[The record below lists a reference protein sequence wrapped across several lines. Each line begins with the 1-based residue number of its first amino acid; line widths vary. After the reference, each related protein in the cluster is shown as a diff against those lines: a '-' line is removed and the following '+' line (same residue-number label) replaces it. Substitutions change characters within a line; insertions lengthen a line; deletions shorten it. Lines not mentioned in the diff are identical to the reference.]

1 MGGSNMDL
9 DAELARAL
17 DTSLSVAL
25 PPLLEKTT
33 EAVQRS
39 DRVRLLLQLS
49 MRNVGSAR
57 IGQAIASRLD
67 DAKAL
72 AELTNLLGGEHE
84 HWTQAALSLGVEDA
98 LTALDLCAAAAFLL
112 TAEPLPGPA
121 DRLSDVD
128 ELRKDQALPPPLR
141 QWVND
146 VAASP
151 AFADLRALRHALV
164 HRDYSTLQG
173 ILLRNDDGAPREG
186 PYPATVTVYS
196 RENGKSRQH
205 ELRLATGLPMLV
217 RLARE
222 WVVDFHR
229 AFGKL
234 AGLVPEDV

>member
-1 MGGSNMDL
+1 MRGSNVDL
-9 DAELARAL
+9 DAELTRAL
-17 DTSLSVAL
+17 DSSLSDAL
-25 PPLLEKTT
+25 PALVAPKT
-33 EAVQRS
+33 AAPQRA

-49 MRNVGSAR
+49 MHNVGSAR

-67 DAKAL
+67 DPEAL
-72 AELTNLLGGEHE
+72 AELTNLLGGERE

-112 TAEPLPGPA
+112 TTEPLPGPA
-121 DRLSDVD
+121 DRLKDVE
-128 ELRKDQALPPPLR
+128 ELRKDQALPVALG
-141 QWVND
+141 QWVNA

-173 ILLRNDDGAPREG
+173 ILFRHEDGALREG
-186 PYPATVTVYS
+186 SYPATVTVYS
-196 RENGKSRQH
+196 RENGKPRRH

-217 RLARE
+217 RLARD

-229 AFGKL
+229 ALGKL
-234 AGLVPEDV
+234 AGLVPEDM